1 MLNII
6 KEDLSLLQINHDVFT
21 SENKL
26 LNDGFVEEVFN
37 EMEKSNLLYE
47 GETTPPKGV
56 LKSEW
61 LKEKHILFKSK
72 NFGDDEDRV
81 VKKHD
86 GSWTYFMPDIAYHK
100 DKFNRGFCKMIN
112 IWGADHIGYIPRM
125 RSILKTISASDDYL
139 EILTCQIVRLIK
151 NNEILKMS
159 KREGNF
165 ITLQEVYDQVGKD
178 PLRYFMVSTK
188 SETSMDFDLNKVIE
202 KNKDNPVFYCQYA
215 YARASSVINK
225 AGDLGINI
233 KSFNNFS
240 EIIHYLTDDEIQ
252 IILKLLSLSLIHI

>member
-6 KEDLSLLQINHDVFT
+6 KKDLSLLQINHDVFT

-61 LKEKHILFKSK
+61 SKKKHILFKSK
-72 NFGDDEDRV
+72 NFGDDVDRV

-100 DKFNRGFCKMIN
+100 DKFNRGFYKMIN
-112 IWGADHIGYIPRM
+112 IWGADHSGYISRVTSAVNAVTNSKSNLEVKVCQLVRLM
-125 RSILKTISASDDYL
+125 RSGNVI
-139 EILTCQIVRLIK
+139 
-151 NNEILKMS
+151 KMS
-159 KREGNF
+159 KRSGSC
-165 ITLQEVYDQVGKD
+165 LLY
-178 PLRYFMVSTK
+178 
-188 SETSMDFDLNKVIE
+188 TSPSPRD
-202 KNKDNPVFYCQYA
+202 
-215 YARASSVINK
+215 
-225 AGDLGINI
+225 G
-233 KSFNNFS
+233 
-240 EIIHYLTDDEIQ
+240 
-252 IILKLLSLSLIHI
+252 LLSRMPSSA